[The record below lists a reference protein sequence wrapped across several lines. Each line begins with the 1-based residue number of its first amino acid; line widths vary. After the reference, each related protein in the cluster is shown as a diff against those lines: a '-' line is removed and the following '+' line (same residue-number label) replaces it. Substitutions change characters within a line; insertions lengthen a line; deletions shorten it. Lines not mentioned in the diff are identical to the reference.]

1 MKYIRSINESNAK
14 KQMMGL
20 VIRTDV
26 KYNGEYDDYQ
36 YQTYHICICYDIR
49 DAVKHI
55 ARDIGFDER
64 KIRELNDFCYIENI
78 NSKFKNV
85 ASDDLSIDIDYWT
98 GFTPS
103 THSETFVSV
112 SDVNPYY
119 ITSEIEK
126 YFSNAKSV
134 MMDRKNVNEDVVG
147 VGEITVSNDISRL
160 IDYAKEDQDKAN
172 AIMQKLKINP
182 IILKGL
188 SKLRGLDPK

>member
-1 MKYIRSINESNAK
+1 
-14 KQMMGL
+14 MGL
-20 VIRTDV
+20 VVRTDV

-64 KIRELNDFCYIENI
+64 KIRELHDFCYIENI
-78 NSKFKNV
+78 DSKFKNM
-85 ASDDLSIDIDYWT
+85 ASRECSIDIDYWT
-98 GFTPS
+98 GFSPS

-126 YFSNAKSV
+126 HFSNAKSV
-134 MMDRKNVNEDVVG
+134 MMNRKNVNEDVVG
-147 VGEITVSNDISRL
+147 VGEITVSNNVSRI
-160 IDYAKEDQDKAN
+160 IDYAREDQEKAN
-172 AIMQKLKINP
+172 AIMQKLSINP
-182 IILKGL
+182 VILKGL
-188 SKLRGLDPK
+188 SKLRGLDPI

>member
-1 MKYIRSINESNAK
+1 MKYIRSINESNTK

-26 KYNGEYDDYQ
+26 KYNGEYYDSQ
-36 YQTYHICICYDIR
+36 FQTYHICICYDIR
-49 DAVKHI
+49 DAVKYI
-55 ARDIGFDER
+55 ARDIGFDES
-64 KIRELNDFCYIENI
+64 KIRELDDFCYIENI

-85 ASDDLSIDIDYWT
+85 ASYDLSIDIDYWT

-126 YFSNAKSV
+126 HFSNAKSI

-147 VGEITVSNDISRL
+147 IGEITVSNNISRI
-160 IDYAKEDQDKAN
+160 IDYSREDQEKAN
-172 AIMQKLKINP
+172 VIMQKLSINP
-182 IILKGL
+182 VILKGL
-188 SKLRGLDPK
+188 SKLRGLDPI

>member
-1 MKYIRSINESNAK
+1 MKYIRSINESNTK

-26 KYNGEYDDYQ
+26 KYIGEYDDYQ

-55 ARDIGFDER
+55 ARDIGFDES
-64 KIRELNDFCYIENI
+64 KIRELDDFCYIENI
-78 NSKFKNV
+78 NSKFKNM
-85 ASDDLSIDIDYWT
+85 ASLECSIDIDYWT
-98 GFTPS
+98 GFSPS

-147 VGEITVSNDISRL
+147 IGEITVSNNISRI
-160 IDYAKEDQDKAN
+160 IDYAREDQKKAN
-172 AIMQKLKINP
+172 AIMQKLSINP
-182 IILKGL
+182 VVLKGL
-188 SKLRGLDPK
+188 SKLRGLDPR

>member
-1 MKYIRSINESNAK
+1 MKYIRSINESSTK

-20 VIRTDV
+20 VVRTDV

-64 KIRELNDFCYIENI
+64 KIRELHDFCYIENI
-78 NSKFKNV
+78 DSKFKNM
-85 ASDDLSIDIDYWT
+85 ASRECSIDIDYWT
-98 GFTPS
+98 GFSPS

-126 YFSNAKSV
+126 HFSNAKSV
-134 MMDRKNVNEDVVG
+134 MMNRKNVNEDVVG
-147 VGEITVSNDISRL
+147 VGEITVSNNVSRI
-160 IDYAKEDQDKAN
+160 IDYAREDQEKAN
-172 AIMQKLKINP
+172 AIMQKLSINP
-182 IILKGL
+182 VILKGL
-188 SKLRGLDPK
+188 SKLRGLDPI